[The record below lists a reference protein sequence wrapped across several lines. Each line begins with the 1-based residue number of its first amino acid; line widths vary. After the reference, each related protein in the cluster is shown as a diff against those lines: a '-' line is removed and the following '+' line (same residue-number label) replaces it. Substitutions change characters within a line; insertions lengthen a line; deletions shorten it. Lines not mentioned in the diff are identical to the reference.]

1 MVKFITYLSGNR
13 DWLHPHSILPA
24 VRPDTDQIISL
35 RTILGTESMQ
45 NCVTLYRLCCASP
58 FIAPLLPKEEV
69 DIDLAAVQQLAT
81 ASEATLI
88 ATGTGTCATLPITT
102 GSVIPA
108 TLQLKYLTEDKAEL
122 RLGDK
127 KLVIT
132 VGYTNNTLIPNWPK
146 ELPINGILQLPE
158 GKPWVVG
165 TTITIPS
172 RFKYPVDAVDKQLCR
187 SEEVYQILFDQGM
200 VDTFYSADSP
210 EERVSIAIL
219 ALINLVK

>member
-13 DWLHPHSILPA
+13 DWLHPHSILPP

-58 FIAPLLPKEEV
+58 FITPLLPKEEV
-69 DIDLAAVQQLAT
+69 NIDLAAVQQLAT

-88 ATGTGTCATLPITT
+88 TTGTGTCATLPITT

-108 TLQLKYLTEDKAEL
+108 ALQLKYLTEDKAEL

-158 GKPWVVG
+158 GKPWVIG

-172 RFKYPVDAVDKQLCR
+172 RFKYPVDAVDRQLCK
-187 SEEVYQILFDQGM
+187 SEEVYQILFDQGL
-200 VDTFYSADSP
+200 VETFYSADSP
-210 EERVSIAIL
+210 EERIGIVIL